1 MVRLKPTDWTTAP
14 ACWAGICR
22 RNYMGDSSEAKRVR
36 HAASGRIMVPNTGIE
51 LPLNLDL
58 SRRDILKIAGY
69 GSLAAFIAACGGGSP
84 GSSGSANVTAKGG
97 SVSIG
102 SNASDPGVKK
112 GLADIVSAFTSANGG
127 TKVRVNTVDHG
138 TFQNTITSYLG
149 GTPEDVFTWFSGHRM
164 RFFASKGLV
173 APIDDVWSSVKGN
186 FTEGFAASVKG
197 DDGHVYAVPTDY
209 YPWAVFYRKDVFAAG
224 NYKVPTNWDDFKA
237 LCAQMKKDGL
247 IPLAFADKDGWPAQG
262 TFDIINLRLN
272 GYDFHIELLTGKQ
285 KWTDTRVTKVYN
297 KWAELTPY
305 YPSGFAGTTWQQ
317 AADTVVQKKAGM
329 IVFGLFLSQEFSGPC
344 DLDDLDF
351 FPFPDLGT
359 QYDAEKALD
368 APIDVVMMSK
378 KSPNLSKD
386 LSAAKSFLEFY
397 AKGSSQLLLFK
408 NAPGFIPTAT
418 DTDKSSFSPLQTKA
432 AQIISNAKRI
442 TQFFDRD
449 SRPDF
454 AGANGMQSFL
464 LTFLRQPQADP
475 TQLQGKMQQFWDQLP
490 QEA

>member
-1 MVRLKPTDWTTAP
+1 TLK
-14 ACWAGICR
+14 
-22 RNYMGDSSEAKRVR
+22 
-36 HAASGRIMVPNTGIE
+36 
-51 LPLNLDL
+51 L
-58 SRRDILKIAGY
+58 
-69 GSLAAFIAACGGGSP
+69 
-84 GSSGSANVTAKGG
+84 
-97 SVSIG
+97 
-102 SNASDPGVKK
+102 
-112 GLADIVSAFTSANGG
+112 
-127 TKVRVNTVDHG
+127 NTVDHN
-138 TFQNTITSYLG
+138 TFQDQISSYLQ
-149 GTPEDVFTWFSGHRM
+149 GTPDDVFTWFSGHRM
-164 RFFASKGLV
+164 RFFADKGL
-173 APIDDVWSSVKGN
+173 ATPIDDVWDKVKGN
-186 FTEGFAASVKG
+186 YTEAFSTAVKG
-197 DDGHVYAVPTDY
+197 NDGHVYGIPVDY
-209 YPWAVFYRKDVFAAG
+209 YPWAVFYRKSVFQAHS
-224 NYKVPTNWDDFKA
+224 YKVPTSWDDLIK
-237 LCAQMKKDGL
+237 LCQQMKKDGL
-247 IPLAFADKDGWPAQG
+247 TPIALGDKDGWPAQG

-285 KWTDTRVTKVYN
+285 KWTDPRVTATYK

-317 AADTVVQKKAGM
+317 GADTVVQKKAGM
-329 IVFGLFLSQEFSGPC
+329 IVFGLFLSQEFSGPG